1 MVVNMSLEP
10 EQVELLQT
18 LVEATRKV
26 SRQERY
32 FLVIKTLGGEHLQ
45 GAGLDTVL
53 AVPSSDIEFLAHA
66 GLVHINKR
74 DQYSFSFVIAPDGFQ
89 FYDEVKRRSSEP
101 VVQLE
106 ADVRTYVDSQ
116 RFRAMYPNAHRLWSQ
131 AAESVW
137 SAESTSSLTAVGHTL
152 RESMQAFATELVAH
166 HKPANVNPDPTK
178 TLDRVSA
185 VLKERSQNS
194 EAVNELLDVLFGYW
208 RAVNGIVQRQE
219 HGAQKEGE
227 PLRWEDGRRA
237 VFHTVLVMTEIDRG
251 LS

>member
-1 MVVNMSLEP
+1 
-10 EQVELLQT
+10 
-18 LVEATRKV
+18 
-26 SRQERY
+26 
-32 FLVIKTLGGEHLQ
+32 
-45 GAGLDTVL
+45 
-53 AVPSSDIEFLAHA
+53 
-66 GLVHINKR
+66 
-74 DQYSFSFVIAPDGFQ
+74 
-89 FYDEVKRRSSEP
+89 
-101 VVQLE
+101 
-106 ADVRTYVDSQ
+106 
-116 RFRAMYPNAHRLWSQ
+116 
-131 AAESVW
+131 
-137 SAESTSSLTAVGHTL
+137 
-152 RESMQAFATELVAH
+152 MQAFATELVAH

-227 PLRWEDGRRA
+227 PLKWEDGRRA